1 MRPGQR
7 ASPHKVVRQLQI
19 THTGGNPTQRLAKS
33 LQTALAACLVM
44 GAGAAETGARETNN
58 SLSTQSNFLL
68 GDTETGGVVTRT
80 NPGTCECD
88 AAMHQCENQ
97 PLARSENERRDDAAR
112 VGC

>member
-1 MRPGQR
+1 
-7 ASPHKVVRQLQI
+7 
-19 THTGGNPTQRLAKS
+19 
-33 LQTALAACLVM
+33 M

-80 NPGTCECD
+80 NPGTCEF
-88 AAMHQCENQ
+88 CENQ
-97 PLARSENERRDDAAR
+97 SLARSENERRDDATR